1 MRTTKYRFLFFY
13 QLIKKSLASR
23 KNFSVSV
30 GKMIY
35 LSPCIKIFCPM
46 KQYLCVLILIS
57 LFGYCKAPDT
67 TYTLE
72 DYDRVEKMDVHVH
85 IVTDREFFV
94 EKAKADRFRL
104 VNISLE
110 YTDGWNDVYTK
121 FQHGLQQHTKSP
133 DVVDM
138 VTAFA
143 VSDWDSPSWEKNVL
157 TWLDSCFEAGAV
169 GVKVWKNIGMVSRD
183 TAGNLIFIDNER
195 FEPIFRH
202 IQELEK
208 TLVGHLGEPKNCW
221 LPLEEMTTNNDRRYY
236 GNHPEYHMYLQ
247 PEMPTHEELISRRD
261 RVLEKH
267 PDLKFVG
274 AHLGSLEYDVD
285 ELAKRL
291 DQFPNMAVDLAARM
305 GQVFYQTANNR
316 EKVRD
321 FFIRYQDRILYG
333 TDLGDSGERSKEQL
347 YESIEANWRRD
358 WEFFVTDNEM
368 NSSLIDQSFRGLQL
382 PKQAVDKIFYQNAI
396 SWFGLNE

>member
-1 MRTTKYRFLFFY
+1 MDLRDENGAFVMVDHPRIDSVLTYL
-13 QLIKKSLASR
+13 SR
-23 KNFSVSV
+23 K
-30 GKMIY
+30 GIP
-35 LSPCIKIFCPM
+35 L
-46 KQYLCVLILIS
+46 L
-57 LFGYCKAPDT
+57 
-67 TYTLE
+67 
-72 DYDRVEKMDVHVH
+72 
-85 IVTDREFFV
+85 
-94 EKAKADRFRL
+94 
-104 VNISLE
+104 
-110 YTDGWNDVYTK
+110 
-121 FQHGLQQHTKSP
+121 
-133 DVVDM
+133 
-138 VTAFA
+138 
-143 VSDWDSPSWEKNVL
+143 
-157 TWLDSCFEAGAV
+157 
-169 GVKVWKNIGMVSRD
+169 
-183 TAGNLIFIDNER
+183 
-195 FEPIFRH
+195 
-202 IQELEK
+202 
-208 TLVGHLGEPKNCW
+208 GHNGEPRDCW

-396 SWFGLNE
+396 RWFGLNE

>member
-1 MRTTKYRFLFFY
+1 M
-13 QLIKKSLASR
+13 
-23 KNFSVSV
+23 
-30 GKMIY
+30 KMY
-35 LSPCIKIFCPM
+35 LRA
-46 KQYLCVLILIS
+46 LILIS
-57 LFGYCKAPDT
+57 LFAYCKAPDD
-67 TYTLE
+67 TYRLE
-72 DYDRVEKMDVHVH
+72 DYDSVNKMDMHVH
-85 IVTDREFFV
+85 IVTDRELFV
-94 EKAKADRFRL
+94 EKAKADKFRL

-110 YTDGWNDVYTK
+110 YTDGWNDVFTK
-121 FQHGLQQHTKSP
+121 FRYGLQQHRKNP
-133 DVVDM
+133 EVVDM

-183 TAGNLIFIDNER
+183 TSGNLIFIDDER
-195 FEPIFRH
+195 FDPVFRH
-202 IQELEK
+202 IQKNEK
-208 TLVGHLGEPKNCW
+208 VLVGHLGEPKNCW

-247 PEMPTHEELISRRD
+247 PEMPTHEELISKRD

-285 ELAKRL
+285 ELASRL
-291 DQFPNMAVDLAARM
+291 DRFPNMAVDLAARM
-305 GQVFYQTANNR
+305 GQVFYQTASDR

-358 WEFFVTDNEM
+358 WEFFVTANEM
-368 NSSLIDQSFRGLQL
+368 NSSLIDASFQGLQL
-382 PKQAVDKIFYQNAI
+382 PKEVVDKIFYQNAVR
-396 SWFGLNE
+396 WFGLEE